1 MNSDCT
7 RKKLSAALGACA
19 AEINLLRKRRIGPYF
34 PDFSANRTTMH
45 LKIVKIWPRFSTFSL
60 RSFLPRRLLV
70 RKGCP
75 GEDRHGQESEI
86 LHAEGPLP
94 VAPRVSGAFIRMRMC
109 SPSRRPQQAVAS
121 RVRSGHQ
128 QVGGARQR
136 GDPLPPDG
144 QEGTRGTGRL
154 RTSNLKKHQ
163 TSIPGGFSSPGR
175 PRPSPECPRIDE
187 LRRHGP

>member
-7 RKKLSAALGACA
+7 RTKLSAALGACA

-75 GEDRHGQESEI
+75 GEDRRDRNLKFSMPKVRSLLLLAI
-86 LHAEGPLP
+86 PALLH
-94 VAPRVSGAFIRMRMC
+94 VC
-109 SPSRRPQQAVAS
+109 SPLLAGPSRLLLREFDRAIS
-121 RVRSGHQ
+121 RWVVRDSEGI
-128 QVGGARQR
+128 RYLLTPRR
-136 GDPLPPDG
+136 GP
-144 QEGTRGTGRL
+144 EGRTGFAP
-154 RTSNLKKHQ
+154 SNLKKHQ
-163 TSIPGGFSSPGR
+163 TSITRGLSSPGR
-175 PRPSPECPRIDE
+175 PRPSPECPRIDGR
-187 LRRHGP
+187 RRHGP